1 VQLFYHGAEAAA
13 SFIQVVK
20 TDLRGRRF
28 FTLVSLV
35 HRFMPYFPSGSYE
48 LAVDFARH
56 VLLTIVLWSVIRQ
69 GGPDN
74 RECLMQMALC

>member
-1 VQLFYHGAEAAA
+1 
-13 SFIQVVK
+13 
-20 TDLRGRRF
+20 
-28 FTLVSLV
+28 
-35 HRFMPYFPSGSYE
+35 MPYFPSGSYE